1 MKSILER
8 TSVRQYTD
16 KKLSDEDV
24 KAILR
29 AAFAAPSARD
39 LRPWYFIV
47 IRDEKKLEEIS
58 RFSPYASFLK
68 EAAMGIVVCCDLSRN
83 PRLDYCQQ
91 DCAAATQNML
101 IEAKERGIGTCW
113 LGGYPNDER
122 VVYLRDALQIE
133 EPLMPLWA
141 VSFGYPAV
149 FGKVTDKWEDNV
161 IRYL

>member
-1 MKSILER
+1 
-8 TSVRQYTD
+8 
-16 KKLSDEDV
+16 
-24 KAILR
+24 
-29 AAFAAPSARD
+29 
-39 LRPWYFIV
+39 
-47 IRDEKKLEEIS
+47 
-58 RFSPYASFLK
+58 
-68 EAAMGIVVCCDLSRN
+68 MGIVVCCDLSRN

-122 VVYLRDALQIE
+122 VVYLRDVLQIE

-149 FGKVTDKWEDNV
+149 FGKVKDKWEDNV